1 MTKQEKVI
9 WSLLAAILII
19 LFLLSSTD
27 LIIKEKKTEI
37 YPVSVIVGDTTDD
50 YYANFRK
57 GVDKAAGEYNVDV
70 NFITL
75 YEKGDVKEQMELL
88 KREISDG
95 TKAVVMDPIKPLE
108 CAEALNGMALNS
120 PLIIMGNLFPNDKVR
135 GGISGDYQE
144 SGKMLG
150 EAIVKENK
158 AEVPVFVFTE
168 GLDYG
173 YNREIYNS
181 LFHVLSEAGFQTY
194 LYEKDKQGS
203 GNSGI
208 SPNEGMLR
216 RAIEETVSLGRGK
229 AVIAALDVESL
240 DLAADIVKESQIY
253 SKYIS
258 GLYGIGSTTKLLNR
272 MDQGIIRGLVVSN
285 QFDAGYL
292 SIVTAVE
299 AIKKDRKREQIV
311 LESYYIEKEDLQ
323 ESRFE
328 KILYPIE

>member
-57 GVDKAAGEYNVDV
+57 GVDKAAAEYNVDV

-158 AEVPVFVFTE
+158 ADVPVFVFTE

-203 GNSGI
+203 GNAGI